1 MLRGFFFSVGRKI
14 VICLTVPAVAE
25 DVLNLQPQFQLKVSR
40 RLISPPVGCT
50 LVSGCH
56 RSLHSEW
63 LNRYFLSQSQILA
76 S

>member
-1 MLRGFFFSVGRKI
+1 MLHAFSGSRKI

-40 RLISPPVGCT
+40 RLISLPVGCT
-50 LVSGCH
+50 LVNGCH
-56 RSLHSEW
+56 RSLHSVW